1 MLSDICTFVR
11 ERQRVS
17 LYELALH
24 FDTDEGLLEGMMQHW
39 LRKGRIKQLITPPC
53 QTACGGCDAGARAGV
68 LYCWVKQ
75 RAAQSMAISCCTAA
89 S

>member
-1 MLSDICTFVR
+1 MLSDIRTFVR
-11 ERQRVS
+11 ERGRVS

-24 FDTDEGLLEGMMQHW
+24 FDTDEGLLEGMMLHW
-39 LRKGRIKQLITPPC
+39 LRKGRIKQLKTSPC

-68 LYCWVKQ
+68 WYCWVKQ
-75 RAAQSMAISCCTAA
+75 QACPGMAITCCATT